1 MENTITHDSPFKTK
15 KSLLSISKME
25 NGTSQNYHYDS
36 DLCHVLLLKS
46 TPFQND
52 FIFSHCYELLPA
64 IRQEKIKRLRD
75 RNDQNTC
82 LAAGLLLHHIL
93 SIHGYCEADLSYN
106 LYGKGYL
113 ENTPSFHVNLSH
125 SSDLA
130 VCASFTSEVG
140 VDVEKLESADLE
152 IAKHYFT
159 HFEAVQVL
167 NAQNPEREFYH
178 HWVLKESYLKAKGLG
193 LNMALDKFE
202 IRAEVIPKAFENH
215 QKMPYSFDFKE
226 FENYFLAVCIQ
237 GPLPSISYY
246 ETSIRL

>member
-52 FIFSHCYELLPA
+52 F
-64 IRQEKIKRLRD
+64 
-75 RNDQNTC
+75 
-82 LAAGLLLHHIL
+82 IL

-202 IRAEVIPKAFENH
+202 IRTEVIPKAFENH